1 MPRLNAKDAAK
12 RQATG
17 HGSYYVEAL
26 ARGLTV
32 IRSFGRDRSAMT
44 LSDVARATNLPK
56 PTVRRVLHTL
66 VDLGYAETDGR
77 QFHLAPQVLSLA
89 AAYLGSDLVSTVL
102 QPVCE
107 KVTKVTGEACFVGV
121 LDGQEIVMI
130 AHASTRFPIGLA
142 SHVGMRMPAFA
153 TAAGRVLLGL
163 LSDDELDA
171 RLKAARLKGS
181 TKFTLTDKAKLRSTI
196 MRGRADG
203 YCMTRQEATIGHCA
217 IAVPLRRADGKAI
230 GAISIPALAERVA
243 GNPRFMDSLLKVLR
257 DQVEALSHQLI

>member
-1 MPRLNAKDAAK
+1 MPRLNAKDAAR
-12 RQATG
+12 RQAAG
-17 HGSYYVEAL
+17 HGSHYVEAL

-77 QFHLAPQVLSLA
+77 QFHLAPAVLSLA

-107 KVTKVTGEACFVGV
+107 KVTKITGEACFVGV

-142 SHVGMRMPAFA
+142 SHVGMRMSAFS

-163 LSDDELDA
+163 LPDDELDA
-171 RLKAARLKGS
+171 RLKAARLKGN
-181 TKFTLTDKAKLRSTI
+181 TKFTLTDKAKLRATI
-196 MRGRADG
+196 VRGRADG
-203 YCMTRQEATIGHCA
+203 YCSTKQEAAIGFCA
-217 IAVPLRRADGKAI
+217 VAVPLRRVDGSAI
-230 GAISIPALAERVA
+230 GAISIPALAERVV
-243 GNPRFMDSLLKVLR
+243 GNPDILNTFLKVLR
-257 DQVEALSHQLI
+257 EQVDALGRQLI

>member
-1 MPRLNAKDAAK
+1 MPRSAK
-12 RQATG
+12 RAG

-44 LSDVARATNLPK
+44 LSDVARATDLPK

-77 QFHLAPQVLSLA
+77 QFHLAPAVLSLA

-142 SHVGMRMPAFA
+142 SHVGMRMPAFS

-163 LSDDELDA
+163 LPDDELDA

-196 MRGRADG
+196 VARPCRRLLHDQAGGAD
-203 YCMTRQEATIGHCA
+203 R
-217 IAVPLRRADGKAI
+217 
-230 GAISIPALAERVA
+230 
-243 GNPRFMDSLLKVLR
+243 VLR
-257 DQVEALSHQLI
+257 DCHAAAPRRRQRHRRYLHFGACRACRRQSSASWTSSSRSCGTRSMP

>member
-1 MPRLNAKDAAK
+1 MPRLNAKDAAR
-12 RQATG
+12 RQAAG
-17 HGSYYVEAL
+17 HGTHHVEAL

-32 IRSFGRDRSAMT
+32 IRAFGRDRSAMT
-44 LSDVARATNLPK
+44 LSDVARATTLPK
-56 PTVRRVLHTL
+56 PTVRRVLLTL

-77 QFHLAPQVLSLA
+77 QFTLAPAVLSLA

-102 QPVCE
+102 QPVCD
-107 KVTKVTGEACFVGV
+107 KVMKLTGEACFVGV

-142 SHVGMRMPAFA
+142 SHVGMRMSAFS

-163 LSDDELDA
+163 LPEEELDE
-171 RLKAARLKGS
+171 RLKGARLKGS

-196 MRGRADG
+196 VRGRADG
-203 YCMTRQEATIGHCA
+203 YCITKQEAAIGFCA
-217 IAVPLRRADGKAI
+217 VAVPLRRVDGRAI

-243 GNPRFMDSLLKVLR
+243 ANPRIMDTFLKVLR
-257 DQVEALSHQLI
+257 DQVDALSGQLI

>member
-1 MPRLNAKDAAK
+1 
-12 RQATG
+12 
-17 HGSYYVEAL
+17 L
-26 ARGLTV
+26 ARGLAV

-44 LSDVARATNLPK
+44 LSDVARMTNLPK

-77 QFHLAPQVLSLA
+77 QFQLAPAVLSLA

-107 KVTKVTGEACFVGV
+107 KVTKITGEACFVGV

-142 SHVGMRMPAFA
+142 SHVGMRMPAFS

-163 LSDDELDA
+163 LPNDELDA

-196 MRGRADG
+196 VRGRADG
-203 YCMTRQEATIGHCA
+203 YCITKQEASVGYCA
-217 IAVPLRRADGKAI
+217 VAVPLRRIDGRAV
-230 GAISIPALAERVA
+230 GAISIPALAERCA
-243 GNPRFMDSLLKVLR
+243 GDPEVMNTFLKVLR
-257 DQVEALSHQLI
+257 DQVDALGQQLI

>member
-44 LSDVARATNLPK
+44 LSDVARAANLPK

-77 QFHLAPQVLSLA
+77 LFRLAPEVLALA
-89 AAYLGSDLVSTVL
+89 AAYLGSDVVSTIL

-107 KVTKVTGEACFVGV
+107 RVTKITGEACFVGI

-130 AHASTRFPIGLA
+130 AHASTRFQISVA

-163 LSDDELDA
+163 LPDDELDA
-171 RLKAARLKGS
+171 RLKAAKLKGS
-181 TKFTLTDKAKLRSTI
+181 TKFTLTDKAKLRSI
-196 MRGRADG
+196 ILRGRADG
-203 YCMTRQEATIGHCA
+203 YCMTKQEATIGHCA
-217 IAVPLRRADGKAI
+217 IAVPLRRVDGRAI
-230 GAISIPALAERVA
+230 GALSIPALAEHVA
-243 GNPRFMDSLLKVLR
+243 AKPGIMNGFLKVLR
-257 DQVEALSHQLI
+257 DQVEALSKQLI